1 MNEFLQAVGTTRW
14 PAGHESK
21 TVDIACCNML
31 LRGHSAA
38 QRLSAGPSALHA
50 AGDARV
56 GVQEGPPVT

>member
-1 MNEFLQAVGTTRW
+1 MNELLQAIGKMRW

-21 TVDIACCNML
+21 PFDTACCNML
-31 LRGHSAA
+31 LKGHSAA
-38 QRLSAGPSALHA
+38 QRLSAGPPALHA